1 MSEPSIDDRQGA
13 ICRALEAIGRRDFE
27 VAVAIYAPDGV
38 WDMSAVGMGVF
49 EGRYAIREFL
59 KDWREPYEE
68 LELAL
73 EELHDLGNE
82 VTVAFVAQRGRLRG
96 SMSPVSIGG
105 GYVGVWRNTLVKR
118 NTYYLDTDEARAAAE
133 RLAEERG

>member
-1 MSEPSIDDRQGA
+1 
-13 ICRALEAIGRRDFE
+13 LEAIGRRDFE

-82 VTVAFVAQRGRLRG
+82 VTVALVAQRGRLRG
-96 SMSPVSIGG
+96 STLPVSIGG

-118 NTYYLDTDEARAAAE
+118 NTYYLDPDQARAAAE
-133 RLAEERG
+133 RLAQERG